1 MYAWEQFHKATL
13 ALVKPGPIKQRLV
26 TAYSDLK
33 SVRPADLPE
42 DVHVTFRKMSQELTR
57 VTPFGDENPVCA
69 TVRKMSNDEASQWAA
84 NIVSMYD
91 ALSRSLSASNPLHPV
106 VTNGHNGRNSK
117 KHQFHIA

>member
-26 TAYSDLK
+26 TAYSDIK
-33 SVRPADLPE
+33 GVQPGDLPE
-42 DVHVTFRKMSQELTR
+42 DVHAAFRKMGQELTR
-57 VTPFGDENPVCA
+57 VSPFGDENPVCA

-84 NIVSMYD
+84 KIVSMYD
-91 ALSRSLSASNPLHPV
+91 ALSRSFSATNSLHTV
-106 VTNGHNGRNSK
+106 SNGHNGKNGK